1 MQENKDDDLQKSKDD
16 IKEILTGE
24 IMSRYYYQ
32 KGRIKSG
39 LNFDIEVKKA
49 IEILQDKETY
59 ARILG
64 NE

>member
-1 MQENKDDDLQKSKDD
+1 MQENKNDDLQKNKDD

-24 IMSRYYYQ
+24 ILSRYYYQ
-32 KGRIKSG
+32 KGRIKAG

>member
-1 MQENKDDDLQKSKDD
+1 
-16 IKEILTGE
+16 
-24 IMSRYYYQ
+24 MSRYYYQ